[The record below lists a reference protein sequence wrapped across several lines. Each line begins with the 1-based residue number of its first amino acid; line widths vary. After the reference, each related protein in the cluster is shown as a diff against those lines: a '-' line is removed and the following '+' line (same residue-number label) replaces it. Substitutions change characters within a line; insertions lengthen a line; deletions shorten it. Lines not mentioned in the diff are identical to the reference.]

1 MGGALYWYAT
11 RRAALATG
19 VAICTLAGYAVSGTV
34 AHATDLNEAL
44 ALAYVGNPTLDSAR
58 AQLRA
63 TDELVPQALS
73 GWRPTVQGQISA
85 GHEWFQDKSKAAPG
99 EDLAAVDR
107 DRSFWPRTYS
117 VTVTQPIFSGFGTV
131 AGTSSAENQVQSGRA
146 RLVDAE
152 QQILLL
158 AVQAY
163 MAVVRDQAV
172 LDLNI
177 NNEKVIGAQL
187 QATKDRFE
195 AGEVTKTD
203 VAQAESRLQQAHADR
218 IGAEGQLTSSK
229 ATYRQIIGQ
238 EPTDLKM
245 PDSQVDL
252 PGTVEQTILES
263 QGSPQVVAA
272 QFNEKAAKD
281 NIDVNFADLLPEISL
296 EGSFQRNEEASNDRQ
311 ASNDGTILGV
321 VRIPLYQAG
330 APDSRV
336 REAKQLYQQTR
347 KQLDEARR
355 SAEREAV
362 DAWQALDTAR
372 AQITSFEEQVKAAD
386 IALDGVRQEQQ
397 VGARTVLDVLDQ
409 EIEALNAKVSLVQAK
424 TDHAVAK
431 YRVLAAIGRLT
442 AKDLALNA
450 PLYDATEHY
459 HEVRNKFW
467 GTGPS
472 VE

>member
-1 MGGALYWYAT
+1 MGGALLWQAK
-11 RRAALATG
+11 RRATLATG
-19 VAICTLAGYAVSGTV
+19 VASFALSVYLLAGNAAWAV
-34 AHATDLNEAL
+34 DLNEAL
-44 ALAYVGNPTLDSAR
+44 ALAYIGNPTLDSAR

-73 GWRPTVQGQISA
+73 GWRPTVTAQVTA
-85 GHEWFQDKSKAAPG
+85 GHEWFANKSKPGPG
-99 EDLAAVDR
+99 EVRADVDPN
-107 DRSFWPRTYS
+107 RSFWPRTYD
-117 VTVTQPIFSGFGTV
+117 VTVTQPVFSGFGTV
-131 AGTSSAENQVQSGRA
+131 SGTSRAENQVEAGRA
-146 RLVDAE
+146 QLVDAE

-163 MAVVRDQAV
+163 MNVVRDKAV

-177 NNEKVIGAQL
+177 NNEKVIAAQL

-218 IGAEGQLTSSK
+218 TGAEGQLTSSK

-238 EPTDLKM
+238 EPTDLSM
-245 PDSQVDL
+245 PDSQVNL
-252 PGTVEQTILES
+252 PETVEATVIQS

-281 NIDVNFADLLPEISL
+281 NIDVNFADLLPDVSL
-296 EGSFQRNEEASNDRQ
+296 QGSFRRNDEASDDRQ
-311 ASNDGTILGV
+311 ASNDGTVLGV
-321 VRIPLYQAG
+321 LTIPLYQAG

-336 REAKQLYQQTR
+336 REAKQLYQQSR
-347 KQLDEARR
+347 KQLDQARR
-355 SAEREAV
+355 AAEREAV
-362 DAWQALDTAR
+362 DAWQSLDTTR

-386 IALDGVRQEQQ
+386 VALDGVRQEQQ

-409 EIEALNAKVSLVQAK
+409 EIEALNAKVSLVQAQ
-424 TDHAVAK
+424 TDNEVAK

>member
-1 MGGALYWYAT
+1 MIGMVFTT
-11 RRAALATG
+11 RKRRNVLAAGVAVCALA
-19 VAICTLAGYAVSGTV
+19 AAQ
-34 AHATDLNEAL
+34 AHAVDLNDAL
-44 ALAYVGNPTLDSAR
+44 TQAYVGNPTLDSAR

-73 GWRPTVQGQISA
+73 GWRPTVQGQVTA
-85 GHEWFQDKSKAAPG
+85 GHEWFQDKSKPLPG
-99 EDLAAVDR
+99 FDVASIDPN
-107 DRSFWPRTYS
+107 RSFWPRTYGVS
-117 VTVTQPIFSGFGTV
+117 VSQPVFSGFGTV
-131 AGTSSAENQVQSGRA
+131 SSTSQAENQVEAGRA
-146 RLVDAE
+146 QLIDAE
-152 QQILLL
+152 QQILLF

-163 MAVVRDQAV
+163 LGVVRDEAV
-172 LDLNI
+172 LDLTI
-177 NNEKVIGAQL
+177 SNEKAIAAQL

-203 VAQAESRLQQAHADR
+203 VAQSESRLQGAHADR
-218 IGAEGQLTSSK
+218 TAAEGRLTASK

-238 EPTDLKM
+238 EPTDLHM
-245 PDSQVDL
+245 PDSELSL
-252 PGTVEQTILES
+252 PANAEETVIQS
-263 QGSPQVVAA
+263 QGAPQVVAA
-272 QFNEKAAKD
+272 QFNERAAKD
-281 NIDVNFADLLPEISL
+281 SIDVNFADLLPEVTL
-296 EGSFQRNEEASNDRQ
+296 EGSFQRNDEADSDRQ

-321 VRIPLYQAG
+321 IRIPLYQAG

-336 REAKQLYQQTR
+336 REAKQRYQQSR

-355 SAEREAV
+355 AAEREAV
-362 DAWQALDTAR
+362 DAWQSLDTAR
-372 AQITSFEEQVKAAD
+372 AQIASFEEQVKAAD

-397 VGARTVLDVLDQ
+397 VGARTVLDVLNQ
-409 EIEALNAKVSLVQAK
+409 EIEALNAKVSLVQAR
-424 TDHAVAK
+424 TDYVVAK
-431 YRVLAAIGRLT
+431 YRVLAAVGRLT

>member
-1 MGGALYWYAT
+1 MNAMVFTTWK
-11 RRAALATG
+11 RRTVLAAG
-19 VAICTLAGYAVSGTV
+19 VAACALVAAQ
-34 AHATDLNEAL
+34 AHAVDLNDAL
-44 ALAYVGNPTLDSAR
+44 TQAYVGNPTLDSAR

-73 GWRPTVQGQISA
+73 GWRPTVQGQVSA

-99 EDLAAVDR
+99 QQFASIDPN
-107 DRSFWPRTYS
+107 RSFWPRTYGVS
-117 VTVTQPIFSGFGTV
+117 VSQPIFSGFGTV
-131 AGTSSAENQVQSGRA
+131 SSTSQAENQVEAGRA
-146 RLVDAE
+146 QLVDAE

-158 AVQAY
+158 AVQSY

-177 NNEKVIGAQL
+177 NNEKVIAAQL

-218 IGAEGQLTSSK
+218 TGAEGKLIASK

-238 EPTDLKM
+238 EPTDLSM
-245 PDSQVDL
+245 PVSEVTL
-252 PGTVEQTILES
+252 PANVEETVIQS
-263 QGSPQVVAA
+263 QGAPQVVAA
-272 QFNEKAAKD
+272 QFTEKAAKD
-281 NIDVNFADLLPEISL
+281 AIDVNFADLLPEVTL
-296 EGSFQRNEEASNDRQ
+296 EGNFVHTDEEGSDRGS
-311 ASNDGTILGV
+311 ANDGTVLGV
-321 VRIPLYQAG
+321 LRIPLYQAG

-336 REAKQLYQQTR
+336 REAKQRYQQAR
-347 KQLDEARR
+347 KDLDQARR
-355 SAEREAV
+355 AAEREAV
-362 DAWQALDTAR
+362 DAYQALDTAR

-409 EIEALNAKVSLVQAK
+409 ELEALNAKVSLVQAR
-424 TDHAVAK
+424 TAHAVAK
-431 YRVLAAIGRLT
+431 YRVLAAVGRLT
-442 AKDLALNA
+442 ARDLALNA